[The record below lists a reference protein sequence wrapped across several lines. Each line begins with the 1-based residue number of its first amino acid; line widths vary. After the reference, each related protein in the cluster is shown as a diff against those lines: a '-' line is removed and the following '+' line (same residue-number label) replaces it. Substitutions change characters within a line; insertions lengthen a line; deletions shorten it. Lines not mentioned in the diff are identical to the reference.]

1 MRIIEQNGKY
11 FGETNI
17 LGIAK
22 AKPELKY
29 GKVAKKLREG
39 KGMSVNELSGA
50 LSLKARLIEEIES
63 QTKGMTEDVMKR
75 YCDYFEAKKEDFF
88 DLDLEKL
95 ICGDNGVVLKT
106 YDTSADCT
114 YAFEKI
120 MEMYLKDNNVLID
133 FRKEIE

>member
-1 MRIIEQNGKY
+1 MRVIEQNGKY
-11 FGETNI
+11 FGETKI
-17 LGIAK
+17 LGIGK

-29 GKVAKKLREG
+29 GIVAKKLREE
-39 KGMSVNELSGA
+39 KGISLEQLSKD
-50 LSLKARLIEEIES
+50 LSIKIKQIEEIES

-75 YCDYFEAKKEDFF
+75 YCDYFGAKKEDFF

-95 ICGDNGVVLKT
+95 ICGDNGAILKT
-106 YDTSADCT
+106 YDTSADCI

-120 MEMYLKDNNVLID
+120 MEMYLEDENVLID

>member
-1 MRIIEQNGKY
+1 MRVIEQNGKY
-11 FGETNI
+11 FGETAI

-22 AKPELKY
+22 AKPELRY
-29 GKVAKKLREG
+29 GKVAKQLREE
-39 KGMSVNELSGA
+39 KGVSLDQLSKD
-50 LSLKARLIEEIES
+50 LSLKIKMIEEIEA

-75 YCDYFEAKKEDFF
+75 YCDYFGVKKEDFF

-120 MEMYLKDNNVLID
+120 MEMYLEDNNVLID